1 MKDGYINIDGYCLGK
16 KCKNMFAFN
25 DMIPDM
31 LCNKIRTSTV
41 FMKIPNKR
49 KVQQNATNESL
60 DIGFKDF
67 KITNKMC
74 TMGHKYIIFFLE

>member
-25 DMIPDM
+25 DMISDM
-31 LCNKIRTSTV
+31 LSNKIRTSTV

-49 KVQQNATNESL
+49 KVQQNATNEYKTRSIEFLKWNSFIYSL
-60 DIGFKDF
+60 IKG
-67 KITNKMC
+67 I
-74 TMGHKYIIFFLE
+74 

>member
-25 DMIPDM
+25 DMISDM
-31 LCNKIRTSTV
+31 LSNKIRTSTV

-49 KVQQNATNESL
+49 KVQQNATNEYKTRSIEFLKWNSFIYSL
-60 DIGFKDF
+60 IKG
-67 KITNKMC
+67 T
-74 TMGHKYIIFFLE
+74 